1 MPLVYLYMN
10 ALICKSSYF
19 LSYSDNNIVKT
30 GIKLLKSPLL
40 ISITRAMD
48 CIKTARLSLS

>member
-1 MPLVYLYMN
+1 MN